1 MTSNLGGQFIQD
13 LGERD
18 YEEMKSRVLEVLRN
32 TFRPEFLN
40 RVDEI
45 VIFHSLSREHIE
57 KIIDI
62 QLEYLR
68 KRLKERKLS
77 LELSERAKQLIA
89 DKGYDPVYGARPL
102 KRAIQRYIQDQLALQ
117 ILEGKFAEGDT
128 VTVDSD
134 SKTDGMSFSVKKG

>member
-1 MTSNLGGQFIQD
+1 M
-13 LGERD
+13 GERD

-68 KRLKERKLS
+68 KRLRDRKLS
-77 LELSERAKQLIA
+77 LELTERAKQFIA

-102 KRAIQRYIQDQLALQ
+102 KRAIQRHIQDPLALQ

-128 VTVDSD
+128 VAVD
-134 SKTDGMSFSVKKG
+134 TDTKDEGMTFSTKRGPKIT